1 MTCANYYFFFKQK
14 TAYEMRISDWSSDVC
29 SSDILDRA
37 HSEKARHIQIGRLL
51 PLPVKYQ
58 FRAALQI
65 VGCQAGASDFGDG
78 SVIAAQRECA
88 SAARDVPGGECERRE
103 TQNQKGKDQTNLRI
117 NHAADNADHNISR

>member
-1 MTCANYYFFFKQK
+1 
-14 TAYEMRISDWSSDVC
+14 MRISDWSSDVC
-29 SSDILDRA
+29 SSDL
-37 HSEKARHIQIGRLL
+37 IGRLL

-103 TQNQKGKDQTNLRI
+103 TQNQKGKDQTKLRI
-117 NHAADNADHNISR
+117 NHAADNSDHNISS